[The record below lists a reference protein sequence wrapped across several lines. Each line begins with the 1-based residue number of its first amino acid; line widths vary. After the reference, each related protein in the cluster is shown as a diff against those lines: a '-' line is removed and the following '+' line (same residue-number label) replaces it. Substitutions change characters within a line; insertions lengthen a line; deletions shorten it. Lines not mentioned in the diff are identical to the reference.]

1 MYMDVDDV
9 CAILGVSKTYAYS
22 LMREYNK
29 ELKAKGYI
37 VVSGK
42 ISTEIPGRKD
52 LWHESRGLAMGVYK
66 KKEKTG
72 KYRSI
77 TKTGR
82 EIGKENRKEDSGPR
96 VKLRNGKEISCNSR
110 ARVWILN
117 LEIFWRFI
125 TKIWMSVSEKTLCT
139 RSDILLT

>member
-1 MYMDVDDV
+1 
-9 CAILGVSKTYAYS
+9 
-22 LMREYNK
+22 
-29 ELKAKGYI
+29 
-37 VVSGK
+37 
-42 ISTEIPGRKD
+42 
-52 LWHESRGLAMGVYK
+52 MGVYK
-66 KKEKTG
+66 EGKTG